1 MALTTARPLLGHHR
15 CLGGLTAVTVVKH
28 YRRVEA
34 ACISLLFFFMTLGL
48 VVSSQQSGHRSVSPI
63 KASKKKTEKEKHPPK
78 SDGPDT
84 VVASS
89 SSSGCCAVVRC
100 QITGTLKSDGI
111 ITRTTFGRGQQRR
124 KRRGPPFVFQRGRR
138 RNSCGADID
147 RGDSFSLGSSDFASS

>member
-63 KASKKKTEKEKHPPK
+63 KASKKK
-78 SDGPDT
+78 
-84 VVASS
+84 
-89 SSSGCCAVVRC
+89 
-100 QITGTLKSDGI
+100 Q
-111 ITRTTFGRGQQRR
+111 R
-124 KRRGPPFVFQRGRR
+124 KRNTPLNQTARILSWLLRLLLAAVLSFDVKSRVPSSLMELLLAQHLGGDNNVVK
-138 RNSCGADID
+138 GAV
-147 RGDSFSLGSSDFASS
+147 RLSFFKGVGVEIRAVRT

>member
-1 MALTTARPLLGHHR
+1 MPRWVDRCNRRKTLPESGGRVYFASFLFYDAGTCCLLTTVRSSKR
-15 CLGGLTAVTVVKH
+15 ITNK
-28 YRRVEA
+28 
-34 ACISLLFFFMTLGL
+34 SL
-48 VVSSQQSGHRSVSPI
+48 
-63 KASKKKTEKEKHPPK
+63 KKKTEKEKHPPK